1 MIFSRASAATSVAYL
16 FIALM
21 LPGFAAAAEW
31 QIVRMS
37 GDVRIFSGNVT
48 WVSLKP
54 DRQLNPGDAIWTGHN
69 GRVMLSSADGR
80 VLLNPRSLVKIPSQR
95 LPGNYTVLFQ
105 SMGTVEAD
113 VEKRNE
119 RHFSIRSPYLAAVV
133 KGTKFSIEID
143 DEKTRLSV
151 TEGVV
156 EATDNQTGQSLN
168 VSAGQ
173 YVATLNGIAGG
184 FSGNAPGA
192 SPAEG
197 GGFGGSGGGSGGGA
211 GDGSGGS
218 GGGGGADDKASTNN
232 GNGKGK
238 KKGHFK

>member
-1 MIFSRASAATSVAYL
+1 MIKSRASITVSVAYL
-16 FIALM
+16 FMALV

-31 QIVRMS
+31 RIVKMS
-37 GDVRIFSGNVT
+37 GDVRIFSDNIT

-54 DRQLNPGDAIWTGHN
+54 DRRLGPGDSIWTGHN
-69 GRVMLSSADGR
+69 GRIMLSSEDGR
-80 VLLNPRSLVKIPSQR
+80 VLLKPGSLVKIPTQR

-113 VEKRNE
+113 IEKRNQQ
-119 RHFSIRSPYLAAVV
+119 HFSIHSPYLAAVV

-143 DEKTRLSV
+143 DEQTRLSV
-151 TEGVV
+151 REGVV
-156 EATDNQTGQSLN
+156 EATDNQTGQSLS

-173 YVATLNGIAGG
+173 YVATLNGVAGG

-192 SPAEG
+192 SPADP
-197 GGFGGSGGGSGGGA
+197 GGSGGGVGGA
-211 GDGSGGS
+211 SGDGSSGGSS
-218 GGGGGADDKASTNN
+218 GGGGGADDKSYSS
-232 GNGKGK
+232 NGKGK